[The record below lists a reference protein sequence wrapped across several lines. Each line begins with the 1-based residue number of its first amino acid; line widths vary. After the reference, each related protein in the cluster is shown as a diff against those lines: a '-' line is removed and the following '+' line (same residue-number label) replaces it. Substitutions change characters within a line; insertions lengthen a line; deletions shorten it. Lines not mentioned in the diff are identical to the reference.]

1 MSLTKQIHY
10 GESDERNMIILG
22 DNYKV
27 CSELRNEYKD
37 KIKCIYLDPPYNNGE
52 TFDHYR
58 DDLAHNV
65 WIDNMSKV
73 IPVLF
78 SLLHPNGSLW
88 ISIGDYELHYLKVAC
103 DNAIGR
109 NKYVATIIWQ
119 QRNTRE
125 NRKTFSNNHEYI
137 LVYAKNPSEF
147 KKTRKLLP
155 PDSSVFKRYVNPDDD
170 PRGPWQSVTLN
181 VQAGHAVESQ
191 FYEIISPNGKRHYPP
206 NGRCWIYNSDRMI
219 KEIEA
224 GNVWFGEH
232 GNNVPRLKK
241 FLSQSTLGVAPNTVW
256 LSSEVGTS
264 QSAKK
269 QLLKMFP
276 SLPPFGTPK
285 PEELIQRILT
295 IATNPG
301 DIVLDAFL
309 GSGTTAAV
317 AQKMRRKFIGI
328 DNSTKSITYSVDRM
342 KQVIDGDLSGISR
355 SESWYGGGGF
365 SLYNN
370 SDQ

>member
-1 MSLTKQIHY
+1 
-10 GESDERNMIILG
+10 
-22 DNYKV
+22 
-27 CSELRNEYKD
+27 
-37 KIKCIYLDPPYNNGE
+37 
-52 TFDHYR
+52 
-58 DDLAHNV
+58 
-65 WIDNMSKV
+65 
-73 IPVLF
+73 
-78 SLLHPNGSLW
+78 
-88 ISIGDYELHYLKVAC
+88 
-103 DNAIGR
+103 
-109 NKYVATIIWQ
+109 
-119 QRNTRE
+119 
-125 NRKTFSNNHEYI
+125 
-137 LVYAKNPSEF
+137 
-147 KKTRKLLP
+147 
-155 PDSSVFKRYVNPDDD
+155 
-170 PRGPWQSVTLN
+170 
-181 VQAGHAVESQ
+181 
-191 FYEIISPNGKRHYPP
+191 
-206 NGRCWIYNSDRMI
+206 MI

-241 FLSQSTLGVAPNTVW
+241 FLNQSTLGVAPNTVW

-276 SLPPFGTPK
+276 SLPPFSTPK

-317 AQKMRRKFIGI
+317 AQKMRRRFIGI